1 MQTPGPIVHLH
12 VPKCAGR
19 SWATL
24 LRLVFDEQ
32 REGSGGEQ
40 TLQVT
45 SAERCLAPLHRAG
58 AVHTSLFKSPREHVL
73 SQFVMCAYSTWAA
86 YANHGELWSWLREQL
101 PMGLTGAT
109 KRNRSA
115 GVIGGFSRWLAHFGD
130 SWRPWQGDFSCYNPR
145 SMQARALTCVDGG
158 REGSHHAAT
167 VEQPELPL
175 AVASLQRLQHVGLAE
190 LIPES
195 WCLLHFAVTSRLPH
209 HCGSCE
215 TFVAAAARAEHGD
228 ERLGGP
234 RVVSEELPPHSVSAL
249 PVEVVRAI
257 DAITAVDA
265 GLYRAAVARFLADAT
280 RVQRL
285 TRARFLCP
293 ARLGAFEARVAY
305 LIKGTNLT
313 QELKEAAHWSS
324 PTAPLAAAEAA
335 DARSDE
341 VDQRRERWLA
351 RAMPPAPPPLPDG
364 WWVVVRSAVCETSSS
379 LDIQAMYSSTSSVH
393 ANTNGAVNCWWL
405 DRVTLEQQ
413 GRSCSEFHV
422 LMGGVSYSPCMPNPS
437 VSTRCY
443 LDSSVAYDCFFSPST
458 PRSCAWRGGRVD
470 LQTLPPPHSCGSLA
484 GGGAG
489 GSGSGVGSVLSSS
502 PTGAHV
508 PPPCDSGYESHPD
521 GVVRCVGTCAVVAFA
536 GGVGTLAFAESG
548 AAGEAMGCPPK
559 HFNCKAAELVPWGPE
574 CPRRMGETYESI

>member
-1 MQTPGPIVHLH
+1 MQTRGPIVHVH
-12 VPKCAGR
+12 IPKCAGR
-19 SWATL
+19 SWATM
-24 LRLVFDEQ
+24 LRLVFDEPPYYYPLAAK
-32 REGSGGEQ
+32 REGSSGEQ
-40 TLQVT
+40 ALQVT
-45 SAERCLAPLHRAG
+45 SVEGCLAPLHRAG

-73 SQFVMCAYSTWAA
+73 SQFVMCGYSTWAA
-86 YANHGELWSWLREQL
+86 HANHGELWSWLREQL
-101 PMGLTGAT
+101 PIGLTGAT
-109 KRNRSA
+109 ERNRSA
-115 GVIGGFSRWLAHFGD
+115 GVIGGFSRWLAHFGAG
-130 SWRPWQGDFSCYNPR
+130 WRPWQGDFSCYNPR
-145 SMQARALTCVDGG
+145 SMQARALTCVDGR
-158 REGSHHAAT
+158 REGNHHAAT
-167 VEQPELPL
+167 VEQPKLPL

-285 TRARFLCP
+285 TSARFLCP

-313 QELKEAAHWSS
+313 QELKEAAQHWSSS
-324 PTAPLAAAEAA
+324 PTAPQAAAEEA

-351 RAMPPAPPPLPDG
+351 RAMPPAPPPLPDE
-364 WWVVVRSAVCETSSS
+364 WQVDARS
-379 LDIQAMYSSTSSVH
+379 
-393 ANTNGAVNCWWL
+393 
-405 DRVTLEQQ
+405 
-413 GRSCSEFHV
+413 
-422 LMGGVSYSPCMPNPS
+422 
-437 VSTRCY
+437 
-443 LDSSVAYDCFFSPST
+443 
-458 PRSCAWRGGRVD
+458 RSCAWRGGRVD

-489 GSGSGVGSVLSSS
+489 GSASGVGSVLSSS

-508 PPPCDSGYESHPD
+508 PPPCDSGYVSHPD